1 MSRDGA
7 LTVLARQ
14 EARATQ
20 IGRAT
25 YEPRAG
31 QLMLTTKDGTNF
43 TMRPA
48 WEWSN
53 GNREEADAAD
63 DELRRAIEA
72 GRNRRMTAAEERAC
86 ATFPIG
92 MRSRSS

>member
-14 EARATQ
+14 EAGATQ

-43 TMRPA
+43 TMKA
-48 WEWSN
+48 SVGVEQWE
-53 GNREEADAAD
+53 
-63 DELRRAIEA
+63 
-72 GRNRRMTAAEERAC
+72 
-86 ATFPIG
+86 P
-92 MRSRSS
+92 